1 MKPSH
6 RRFCY
11 HYLKTLNASE
21 AARLAGYK
29 GRPNTIGPRL
39 LANDVIRKHIE
50 SALNSAIA
58 GDKATI
64 KKRVLAELQAEAFN
78 PDSRHR
84 IKALELLSKYSD
96 ILSDKVTL
104 QGDASVPLII
114 KWPDEP

>member
-29 GRPNTIGPRL
+29 GRADVIGARL
-39 LANDVIRKHIE
+39 LVNVRIKSAIE
-50 SALNSAIA
+50 KALNDAIA

-64 KKRVLAELQAEAFN
+64 KRRVLTELQAEAFN

-104 QGDASVPLII
+104 QGDANAPLII

>member
-1 MKPSH
+1 MKKESI
-6 RRFCY
+6 
-11 HYLKTLNASE
+11 K
-21 AARLAGYK
+21 
-29 GRPNTIGPRL
+29 
-39 LANDVIRKHIE
+39 VHIE
-50 SALNSAIA
+50 NELSKAIA

-64 KKRVLAELQAEAFN
+64 KRRVLTELQAEAFN
-78 PDSRHR
+78 PDSRNR